1 MSLRTLLSRYG
12 GHMVM
17 MGQPKTGN
25 YDIHNPKE
33 SFLELFQTYNVIYDK
48 HTRYMSS
55 YKTYAPVFGPID
67 KIDRRYFRIFEFEHV
82 FRELI
87 LQEDVMAYTK
97 VFLTPYGY
105 NDIFSI
111 VIKTDCS
118 EIWELKPLKSITDSV
133 LIFWLQR
140 FHEESELDYRKRAVS
155 KAVELLFKE
164 MEFYDSDIHSYAF
177 ASTFLGKL
185 FDENSLE
192 KVKQSLLK
200 L

>member
-1 MSLRTLLSRYG
+1 MTSII
-12 GHMVM
+12 
-17 MGQPKTGN
+17 PK
-25 YDIHNPKE
+25 D
-33 SFLELFQTYNVIYDK
+33 SFLELFQTYNEVYDK

-67 KIDRRYFRIFEFEHV
+67 KIDRHYFRIFEFEHV

-87 LQEDVMAYTK
+87 LQEDVTAYTK

-105 NDIFSI
+105 NDLFSI

-118 EIWELKPLKSITDSV
+118 EVWELQPLKSITDSV

-164 MEFYDSDIHSYAF
+164 MELYDSDIHSYSF

-192 KVKQSLLK
+192 QAKQSLLK

>member
-25 YDIHNPKE
+25 YDIHNPKDN
-33 SFLELFQTYNVIYDK
+33 FNYLFKAYNIVYDE

-55 YKTYAPVFGPID
+55 YKTYAPIFGPIY
-67 KIDRRYFRIFEFEHV
+67 KIDRHYFRIFEFEHV

-87 LQEDVMAYTK
+87 LQEDVTAYTQ
-97 VFLTPYGY
+97 VFLSYYGY
-105 NDIFSI
+105 NDVFSI

-118 EIWELKPLKSITDSV
+118 EVWELKPLKTITDSV
-133 LIFWLQR
+133 LIFWLQQL
-140 FHEESELDYRKRAVS
+140 ENENKTDYRKRVVS
-155 KAVELLFKE
+155 KAIELLFKE
-164 MEFYDSDIHSYAF
+164 MELYDTDLLSYSF
-177 ASTFLGKL
+177 TQTYIGKL
-185 FDENSLE
+185 LDEKGLE
-192 KVKQSLLK
+192 QAKQSLLK